1 MDLLSVVFQLL
12 LGSPQLGVMAAGGQQ
27 LFVGAAFHHPA
38 AIHHIDSVCIGHM
51 DQPVGDQNHSLGFR
65 QLMNLSH
72 DIGFT
77 FHVNVGAVFIEE
89 VHRAV
94 VEQCASKRQPLAL
107 AAREIR
113 RLLCQPGIQSLRF
126 SEEVRQLHLLQRHPP
141 RHSDSP

>member
-1 MDLLSVVFQLL
+1 
-12 LGSPQLGVMAAGGQQ
+12 
-27 LFVGAAFHHPA
+27 
-38 AIHHIDSVCIGHM
+38 
-51 DQPVGDQNHSLGFR
+51 
-65 QLMNLSH
+65 MNLSH

-77 FHVNVGAVFIEE
+77 FHVNVGAGFIEE

-126 SEEVRQLHLLQRHPP
+126 SEEVRQLHLLQRHPQSILP
-141 RHSDSP
+141 GIRTAHEQIFPNRSLKQIALMADIGKALQQALL